1 MQIAKLSGDQ
11 HLKAKAH
18 FQLGL
23 KNGKAI
29 IMSDEV
35 LNGERPER
43 GIKSAGAPTLEC
55 TLPRNRSSFQR
66 ISHFLG
72 SGGGR
77 GVLLSKY
84 RPFAVGL

>member
-1 MQIAKLSGDQ
+1 MTRPPRCKIAKTRGISDT
-11 HLKAKAH
+11 KAKAH

-35 LNGERPER
+35 LNGERLER

-55 TLPRNRSSFQR
+55 TLPRNRL
-66 ISHFLG
+66 HF
-72 SGGGR
+72 SVFR
-77 GVLLSKY
+77 TFWVAA
-84 RPFAVGL
+84 AVVA